1 MSINSYPIGHKFGPY
16 KINLDDNT
24 SKLFSK
30 AIVNRSNENH
40 SPFAIISI
48 SFGKLLSEV
57 DLEKGAIHLNQS
69 VKWIKKFNNIETIYA
84 SPEIVSKTERKK
96 NIFIKIKI
104 NYCNVSK
111 IKLGESVSTILI
123 NIDGE

>member
-16 KINLDDNT
+16 KIILDDNT

-30 AIVNRSNENH
+30 AIVNRNNENH

-48 SFGKLLSEV
+48 SFGKLLTEV
-57 DLEKGAIHLNQS
+57 DLENGAIHLNQS
-69 VKWIKKFNNIETIYA
+69 VKWSKKFNNTETIYA

-104 NYCNVSK
+104 EYHSISK

-123 NIDGE
+123 NMDGE